1 LLSSSP
7 FVAVWPGSF
16 DGRLVVGWVFP
27 RPSYPLLRC
36 SAASLSTACGF
47 ALALLFGA
55 DGDNSVVAARGS
67 AAPTDATARGAPAPK
82 VSECSTAAEPDRG
95 NFFILTIFF
104 KKSGNKSV

>member
-1 LLSSSP
+1 VDEAGEVRSGGIGPGLLSSSP

-36 SAASLSTACGF
+36 SAASLLTACGF

-82 VSECSTAAEPDRG
+82 VSECTAG
-95 NFFILTIFF
+95 
-104 KKSGNKSV
+104 